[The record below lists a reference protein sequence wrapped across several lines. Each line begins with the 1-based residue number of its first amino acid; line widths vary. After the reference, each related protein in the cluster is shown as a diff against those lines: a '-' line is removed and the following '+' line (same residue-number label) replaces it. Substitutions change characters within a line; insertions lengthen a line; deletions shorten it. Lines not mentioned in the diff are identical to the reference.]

1 MTTHINLHPSPSF
14 PPNPYA
20 GQTGQI
26 LYGVKRIAA
35 WLGSASTA
43 PLTPR
48 QVAYMIEQGRLP
60 TFRMGT
66 IICSTPAMLDEH
78 FRRLADETVSR
89 SEQPEITGEGEGGEG
104 SV

>member
-1 MTTHINLHPSPSF
+1 MTTYYNLHPSPSS
-14 PPNPYA
+14 PLNPYA

-60 TFRMGT
+60 TFRMGA

-78 FRRLADETVSR
+78 FRRLADENSSGQSGTV
-89 SEQPEITGEGEGGEG
+89 GGD
-104 SV
+104 